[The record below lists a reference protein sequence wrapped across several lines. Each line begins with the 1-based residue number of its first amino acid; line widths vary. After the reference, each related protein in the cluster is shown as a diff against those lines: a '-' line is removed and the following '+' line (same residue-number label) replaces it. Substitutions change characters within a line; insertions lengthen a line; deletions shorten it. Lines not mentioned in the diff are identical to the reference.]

1 VITVTSKK
9 QLKARVRARMTKTGE
24 SYTTALRHVVG
35 APTTV
40 TDLGYTLRGGV
51 QPETA
56 NIANVLA
63 HHGIQCDGKPIS
75 EAVVFGVGGGPGAG
89 YILWEFKQHSVA
101 VLTLAFRNQWQYPDA
116 WTEKTLQRLGVRFAV
131 DHTSGAAGAAARLSR
146 ELAEGRPCIVRPDRF
161 HIGYWH
167 QPAMMSGRGG
177 HDVVVY
183 AERDGMAHVDDRNIS
198 PLLVR
203 REDLDAARARV
214 GSYKNS
220 LYVIDPG
227 TGQIDAATLR
237 SAIQAGLRDAV
248 EHLGSPSDSFS
259 LPAWRKWSRLMTDTR
274 NAKSWPKVFADR
286 RGLAGAL
293 LSIWEGAL
301 PLGMDGGHLR
311 DMYADFLEEAAS
323 LLDAPT
329 IAEAAGPWRAAAQAW
344 HAVASAAQP
353 ASIPELQRL
362 RDLTVQIRESVADP
376 SSVDPAEAR
385 QAADEL
391 WQLRSALDKELPLD
405 QPAVQQLFEGLGE
418 ALADVYDRET
428 VAHAKLQKEV
438 DALQLS

>member
-1 VITVTSKK
+1 
-9 QLKARVRARMTKTGE
+9 
-24 SYTTALRHVVG
+24 
-35 APTTV
+35 
-40 TDLGYTLRGGV
+40 
-51 QPETA
+51 
-56 NIANVLA
+56 
-63 HHGIQCDGKPIS
+63 
-75 EAVVFGVGGGPGAG
+75 VVFGVGGGPGAG

-183 AERDGMAHVDDRNIS
+183 AQRNGMAHIDDRNIS

-220 LYVIDPG
+220 LYVIDPA

-274 NAKSWPKVFADR
+274 NAKSWPKVFADG

-311 DMYADFLEEAAS
+311 DLYADFLEDAAA
-323 LLDAPT
+323 LLKAPT
-329 IAEAAGPWRAAAQAW
+329 IAEAAAPWRAAAEAW
-344 HAVASAAQP
+344 QTMASTA
-353 ASIPELQRL
+353 ELQPSPEFAKL
-362 RDLTVQIRESVADP
+362 RELMVIVRESVADP
-376 SSVDPAEAR
+376 ATTAQADASRAAE
-385 QAADEL
+385 EL
-391 WQLRSALDKELPLD
+391 WQLRSTLNRELPLD
-405 QPAVQQLFEGLGE
+405 QPAVQQLFQALGE

-428 VAHAKLQKEV
+428 AAHRKLQEV
-438 DALQLS
+438 VEALPLS